1 MPKAAKSLSF
11 LLYCLLCLTTKT
23 ALKDVPGWSP
33 PASRPWPSAQSPSPV
48 SSTLPAAFASA
59 LSAICTPKEIVAA
72 EQLLLTQAD
81 GNNELK
87 GKGCIASLV
96 WGH

>member
-1 MPKAAKSLSF
+1 
-11 LLYCLLCLTTKT
+11 
-23 ALKDVPGWSP
+23 
-33 PASRPWPSAQSPSPV
+33 V